1 MPNTRFSMNPS
12 PLNIKIAGLGGMGV
26 LSAAE
31 VLARTAFNSGRDVKK
46 AEVHGMSQRGGS
58 VASEVRIAP
67 EGGHIQSPMIP
78 FGEVDYLVTLAPEWE
93 DIHMPELKSGAVH
106 ISTKA
111 IDPTRLPSIK
121 AINVAAMGILSTYL
135 TEFPESL
142 WIEALDASFAPK
154 LHAGNRQAFA
164 YGRSLGKP
172 V

>member
-1 MPNTRFSMNPS
+1 MNQS

-67 EGGHIQSPMIP
+67 EGSPIQSPMIP
-78 FGEVDYLVTLAPEWE
+78 FGEVDFLVTLAPEWE
-93 DIHMPELKSGAVH
+93 DLHKPELKSDGVH
-106 ISTKA
+106 ISTSA
-111 IDPTRLPSIK
+111 IDPTRLPSLK

-142 WIEALDASFAPK
+142 WLEALDASFAPK
-154 LHAGNRQAFA
+154 LHEGNRQAFA
-164 YGRSLGKP
+164 YGRSLVKA